1 MRLLQTVV
9 PAVVALLI
17 NTETESTVTPAVAFS
32 HLPYES
38 NDLIEG
44 KHFRNEDLHGDAVG
58 GLDRDAR
65 ERALAGLALAGGAN
79 ASKSFLED
87 QEGKKKKK
95 EKKGKKNKKDKKKKK
110 KKGKKQK
117 KQKKRKGKKGRDQ
130 ETAADIDELELLRN
144 VYKREKKIYLQN
156 HNKSDFFR
164 LKYET
169 LNSAL
174 ENATRAT

>member
-17 NTETESTVTPAVAFS
+17 NTETEWTVTPAVAFS

-44 KHFRNEDLHGDAVG
+44 KHFRNEDLYGDAVA
-58 GLDRDAR
+58 GLDRDAP

-95 EKKGKKNKKDKKKKK
+95 EKKDKKNKKDKKKK

-117 KQKKRKGKKGRDQ
+117 KQKKRKGKKGKGQ
-130 ETAADIDELELLRN
+130 ETPADIDELELLRN
-144 VYKREKKIYLQN
+144 VYKREKKIYLKS
-156 HNKSDFFR
+156 HGKSDFFR

-174 ENATRAT
+174 QNATRAT